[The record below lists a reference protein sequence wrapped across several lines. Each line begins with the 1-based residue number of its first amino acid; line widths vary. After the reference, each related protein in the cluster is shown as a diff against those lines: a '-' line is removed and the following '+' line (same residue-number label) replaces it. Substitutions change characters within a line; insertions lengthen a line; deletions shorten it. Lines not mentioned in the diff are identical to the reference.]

1 MRKRIEHQSRF
12 EERLYEQGYSF
23 DGRLPEIGSTI
34 VLNVVGKDAA
44 HTNLRQERAVV
55 KEISFTDHLVLCI
68 PVINGE
74 VMTYHCTYRI
84 ADFLKKLIVFETVSK
99 PFPKSVWGEL
109 DVEDIRK
116 SKRQPMV

>member
-55 KEISFTDHLVLCI
+55 KVISFTDHLVLCI

-74 VMTYHCTYRI
+74 VMTYHVHTVLRI
-84 ADFLKKLIVFETVSK
+84 F
-99 PFPKSVWGEL
+99 
-109 DVEDIRK
+109 
-116 SKRQPMV
+116 